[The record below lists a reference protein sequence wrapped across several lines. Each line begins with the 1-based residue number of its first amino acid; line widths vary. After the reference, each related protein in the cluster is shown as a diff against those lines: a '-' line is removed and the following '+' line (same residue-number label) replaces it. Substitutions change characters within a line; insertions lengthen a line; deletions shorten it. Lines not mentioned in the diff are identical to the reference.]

1 MAFALS
7 FASDGKTASKMHEM
21 LKQLSVTMLW
31 EEHRLVNAF
40 FSSNVRKL
48 QLKFQSVHVVP
59 PQVADENMEKL
70 RKIVNKQ

>member
-1 MAFALS
+1 MADLKKHGICIKFG
-7 FASDGKTASKMHEM
+7 FRVGKTASKMHEM

-48 QLKFQSVHVVP
+48 QLKFQSIHVVP
-59 PQVADENMEKL
+59 PQVAD
-70 RKIVNKQ
+70 